1 MVDINVFLKK
11 YYGYDS
17 FSMMTVAEFEEWK
30 EDNDYEEW
38 DYPLEE
44 YEHIAENEIKCVPVR
59 FNGMSYDYR
68 FCEIP
73 QV

>member
-1 MVDINVFLKK
+1 MIDIDVFLRK

-59 FNGMSYDYR
+59 FKGMPYDYR

-73 QV
+73 